1 MQLSSFQNFQVIDEE
16 NENYR
21 YCDDARLKQQRK
33 KKTHKRIKI
42 FYVIWLS
49 LFEHNSIYKFCET
62 AVSR

>member
-33 KKTHKRIKI
+33 KKHINVLKY
-42 FYVIWLS
+42 FM
-49 LFEHNSIYKFCET
+49 
-62 AVSR
+62 